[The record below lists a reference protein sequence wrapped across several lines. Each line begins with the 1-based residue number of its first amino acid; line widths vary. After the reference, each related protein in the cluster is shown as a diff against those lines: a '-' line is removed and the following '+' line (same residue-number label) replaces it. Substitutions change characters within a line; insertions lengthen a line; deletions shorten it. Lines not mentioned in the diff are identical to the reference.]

1 MRLLPGSS
9 TSFSNS
15 MTPARWIKEKISYS
29 MRMLRRNAC
38 GVRNGGRN
46 AARQPRHILRMIE
59 GGLATM
65 TIPAAA
71 PPTISNSAG

>member
-1 MRLLPGSS
+1 M
-9 TSFSNS
+9 
-15 MTPARWIKEKISYS
+15 MPARWIKQKISYN
-29 MRMLRRNAC
+29 MRMLRRKSC
-38 GVRNGGRN
+38 GVRDGGRN
-46 AARQPRHILRMIE
+46 AAMQPRHILRITE